1 MPFLSLQVPVSMPYK
16 LTSSV
21 CLFAP
26 DLEKAVRHFE
36 REMSLTVVNR
46 TDDVADLSGG
56 EIQLHIE
63 RGPEL
68 GPILEILVPD
78 IEMAKVD
85 LVSQGWSVVV
95 WEGKEGICRLRN
107 PAGILF
113 HVIEESSV
121 FESEEFEKDPT

>member
-16 LTSSV
+16 LTNSV

-26 DLEKAVRHFE
+26 DMEKAVRHFE

-46 TDDVADLSGG
+46 TDDAADLSGG
-56 EIQLHIE
+56 EIKLHIE

-68 GPILEILVPD
+68 GPILEILAPD

-85 LVSQGWSVVV
+85 LVSQGWDVVV

-107 PAGILF
+107 PAGTLF
-113 HVIEESSV
+113 HIIEEASA
-121 FESEEFEKDPT
+121 FDSEEFQQDIS

>member
-36 REMSLTVVNR
+36 REMGLTVVNR
-46 TDDVADLSGG
+46 TDDAADLSGA

-63 RGPEL
+63 KGPEL

-78 IEMAKVD
+78 IEAAKTN
-85 LVSQGWSVVV
+85 LISQGWSVVV

-107 PAGILF
+107 PSGTLF
-113 HVIEESSV
+113 HIIEESSA
-121 FESEEFEKDPT
+121 FDSEEFERDSS

>member
-1 MPFLSLQVPVSMPYK
+1 MPYK
-16 LTSSV
+16 LSSSV
-21 CLFAP
+21 CLQAP
-26 DLEKAVRHFE
+26 DLERAVRHFE
-36 REMSLTVVNR
+36 REMGLTVVNR
-46 TDDVADLSGG
+46 TDDSADLSSG

-78 IEMAKVD
+78 IEAAKVD

-107 PAGILF
+107 PSGTLF
-113 HVIEESSV
+113 HIIEEISA
-121 FESEEFEKDPT
+121 FDSEEFEQNAS

>member
-1 MPFLSLQVPVSMPYK
+1 MPFSSLQVPVSMPYK

-36 REMSLTVVNR
+36 REMGLTVVNR
-46 TDDVADLSGG
+46 TDDGADLSGG
-56 EIQLHIE
+56 EIHLHIE

-68 GPILEILVPD
+68 GPIMEILVPD

-85 LVSQGWSVVV
+85 LVSQGWGVVV

-107 PAGILF
+107 PAGTLF
-113 HVIEESSV
+113 HIIEEASA
-121 FESEEFEKDPT
+121 FDSEEFQQDIS